1 MSGFMSTTGKE
12 NSLPIRVS
20 FALFDVYTGMMV
32 FIYVLA
38 ALYANAKPIKI
49 EVLLHDV
56 AIFSMYSIPMF
67 YLLTGKKV
75 KRMRHTRHLLPT
87 RLFRIKKRGGL
98 LL

>member
-49 EVLLHDV
+49 EVPLYDV
-56 AIFSMYSIPMF
+56 AIFSMCCIPMF
-67 YLLTGKKV
+67 YLLAGKKV
-75 KRMRHTRHLLPT
+75 KRMRRTPIICYLPG
-87 RLFRIKKRGGL
+87 FSG
-98 LL
+98 

>member
-38 ALYANAKPIKI
+38 ALYANAKPKDRGSAPRCSNILN
-49 EVLLHDV
+49 VLHSNVLSTH
-56 AIFSMYSIPMF
+56 
-67 YLLTGKKV
+67 
-75 KRMRHTRHLLPT
+75 R
-87 RLFRIKKRGGL
+87 
-98 LL
+98 